1 MNNFKVYWPGI
12 IAIALAVSVVSCHN
26 EQVIQ
31 EHNHNMR
38 IEQMQEAEET
48 FEELR
53 ERIHNIKLD
62 KVVIPE
68 ELEIETNEEEA
79 GFSK

>member
-31 EHNHNMR
+31 EHNHNMH

>member
-1 MNNFKVYWPGI
+1 MKNFKVYWPGV
-12 IAIALAVSVVSCHN
+12 IAIALAASIVSCHN
-26 EQVIQ
+26 EQMV
-31 EHNHNMR
+31 EEYNHHMQVER
-38 IEQMQEAEET
+38 MQEAEET

-53 ERIHNIKLD
+53 EKIHNIKLD

-68 ELEIETNEEEA
+68 GLDVETNEEEA